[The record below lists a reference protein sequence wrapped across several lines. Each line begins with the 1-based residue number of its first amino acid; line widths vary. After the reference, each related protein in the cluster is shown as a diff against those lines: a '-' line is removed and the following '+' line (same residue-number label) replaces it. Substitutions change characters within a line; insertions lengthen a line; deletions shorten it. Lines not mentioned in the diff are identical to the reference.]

1 MTLNFRNILNA
12 ATVASMLFLGAAT
25 FTSCGKEGCTDAEA
39 NNYDV
44 DATDDDGSCI
54 FDHTKFV
61 GTYTVNESCSS
72 GNYNYSMTIA
82 EASSNQVTITLTN
95 LGNFQN
101 TVLSGTVSGD
111 ALTIASQTVTIDG
124 TAVGFSGQGTISGGT
139 LTIIYVASVGGTPD
153 NCTATCIKQ

>member
-1 MTLNFRNILNA
+1 MTLNFRNILSA

-44 DATDDDGSCI
+44 DATDDDGSCT
-54 FDHTKFV
+54 FDRTKFV

-82 EASSNQVTITLTN
+82 EASSNQVTVTLTN

-124 TAVGFSGQGTISGGT
+124 TAVGFSGQGTISGST